1 MNELVINSMDSWLD
15 SLGEEILSDIGFGA
29 VKLPEPQFSHLRSRR
44 TQSHFQVNRQARG
57 GACEL
62 PTTSPGR

>member
-29 VKLPEPQFSHLRSRR
+29 VKLPEPQFSHL
-44 TQSHFQVNRQARG
+44 
-57 GACEL
+57 
-62 PTTSPGR
+62 